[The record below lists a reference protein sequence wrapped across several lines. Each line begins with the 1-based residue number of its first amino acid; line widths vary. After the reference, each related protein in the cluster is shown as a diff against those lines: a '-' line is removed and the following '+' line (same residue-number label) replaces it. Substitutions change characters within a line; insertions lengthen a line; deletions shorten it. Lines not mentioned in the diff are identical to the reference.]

1 VNGWI
6 LLTFQSSYIESRRF
20 SSLGKI
26 ATAIY
31 ENFGFYLALGIINT
45 IGIGF
50 IYLAGLDVMY
60 VVLGCLALFNGFMLT
75 LFVMFLGYGTSSLH
89 K

>member
-45 IGIGF
+45 IGNYSGRW
-50 IYLAGLDVMY
+50 
-60 VVLGCLALFNGFMLT
+60 CLINKFYNKSKMQLVGI
-75 LFVMFLGYGTSSLH
+75 
-89 K
+89 